1 MNRKLVQIILTILA
15 LLFIGM
21 LFKGLIK
28 LLIIGFIIYLGFT
41 AFQLLGKQR
50 AG

>member
-1 MNRKLVQIILTILA
+1 MNRTLVQIILAILA
-15 LLFIGM
+15 LLFVGM
-21 LFKGLIK
+21 LFKGLFK

-41 AFQLLGKQR
+41 AFRLLGKQR

>member
-1 MNRKLVQIILTILA
+1 MNRKLIQIIVTILA

-21 LFKGLIK
+21 LFKGLFK
-28 LLIIGFIIYLGFT
+28 LVIIGLIIYLGFT